1 MQRQVDLRK
10 FEASLVH
17 LASSKTARSIQKTP
31 VWWVSTLNPVPG
43 MACQP
48 LLTLLL
54 EVFQIENAIK
64 AVETVKSN

>member
-17 LASSKTARSIQKTP
+17 LASSKTARSTQNP
-31 VWWVSTLNPVPG
+31 VWWVSTLNSICTPG
-43 MACQP
+43 MAC
-48 LLTLLL
+48 LLL